1 MINKEKIIDLVNERI
16 EELNNGSYL
25 VDVNISSNNSIV
37 VEMDNMNNSVS
48 INDCVSVSRNVEH
61 NLDRDQE
68 DFDLKVT
75 SPGLDQPFKVINQY
89 YKNIGR
95 KVKIVHLEHGSSEG
109 LLTNVTDQSIT
120 IEWEEKER
128 LDGKKKKIKVKKEKT
143 INYKEIKE
151 TKLILSFK

>member
-1 MINKEKIIDLVNERI
+1 MINKEKIIDLANERI
-16 EELNNGSYL
+16 NELNNGSYL
-25 VDVNISSNNSIV
+25 VDVNISSNNRII

-61 NLDRDQE
+61 NLDREME
-68 DFDLKVT
+68 DFELKVT

-109 LLTNVTDQSIT
+109 LLTNVTDQAVT

-128 LDGKKKKIKVKKEKT
+128 LDGKKKKIKVKKEKI

>member
-1 MINKEKIIDLVNERI
+1 MIKKEKIIELANQRI

-25 VDVNISSNNSIV
+25 VDVNISSSNSIV
-37 VEMDNMNNSVS
+37 VEMDNLNNSVS

-61 NLDRDQE
+61 NLDRE
-68 DFDLKVT
+68 EVDFELKVT

-95 KVKIVHLEHGSSEG
+95 RVKIVHLNHGSSEG
-109 LLTNVTDQSIT
+109 VLKKVTDQEIT
-120 IEWEEKER
+120 LQWEEKER
-128 LDGKKKKIKVKKEKT
+128 LEGKKKKIKVIKEKT